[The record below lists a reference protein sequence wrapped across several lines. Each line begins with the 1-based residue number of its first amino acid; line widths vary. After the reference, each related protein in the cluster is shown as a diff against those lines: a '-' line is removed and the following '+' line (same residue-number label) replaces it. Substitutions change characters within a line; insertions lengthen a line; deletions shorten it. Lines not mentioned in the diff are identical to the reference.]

1 MENDNTDQSVSA
13 AVQPQASPESQQ
25 SLMTQREP
33 AVQPQPETQPA
44 PAVQTE
50 PESEPETA
58 AEPEATP
65 TSITDMIGKELL
77 DDPASRIAART
88 LQNLVKDID
97 VARAFGAAYEHDD
110 TTRIDK
116 PYLVE
121 KLGAAAADEVL
132 EVAEFLMGY
141 ADTVAEKMQNTF
153 YSTVEGG
160 KEQLEQSAAVFN
172 KVADAETRA
181 MVADMLDSGDMRYM
195 QHAAR
200 IIQQTASKSGGQYK
214 HNTLVT
220 ASAATQAP
228 MTREQYI
235 AAIQN
240 PSLTPQAYDALRAR
254 YAASMS

>member
-1 MENDNTDQSVSA
+1 MDNDNTDQSVSA
-13 AVQPQASPESQQ
+13 AVEPQASPESQQ

-33 AVQPQPETQPA
+33 AVQQQPETQPA
-44 PAVQTE
+44 PAVQ
-50 PESEPETA
+50 PEPETA

-65 TSITDMIGKELL
+65 TNITDMIGKELL

-172 KVADAETRA
+172 KVADADTRA

-254 YAASMS
+254 YAASIS

>member
-1 MENDNTDQSVSA
+1 MDNDNTGTDQSVSA
-13 AVQPQASPESQQ
+13 AVQPQAFPESQQ

-33 AVQPQPETQPA
+33 VAQPQPEPQPA
-44 PAVQTE
+44 PAAQPE
-50 PESEPETA
+50 PEPA
-58 AEPEATP
+58 KPEATP

-214 HNTLVT
+214 HNTLIT

-228 MTREQYI
+228 LTREQYI

-254 YAASMS
+254 YAASLS

>member
-1 MENDNTDQSVSA
+1 MDNDNTGTDQSVSA

-33 AVQPQPETQPA
+33 AVQPQPEPQPA
-44 PAVQTE
+44 PAAQT
-50 PESEPETA
+50 EPETA

-214 HNTLVT
+214 HNTLIT

-228 MTREQYI
+228 LTREQYI

-254 YAASMS
+254 YAASLS

>member
-1 MENDNTDQSVSA
+1 MDNDNTDQSVSA

-33 AVQPQPETQPA
+33 AVQPQPEPQPA
-44 PAVQTE
+44 PAAQPE
-50 PESEPETA
+50 PEPA
-58 AEPEATP
+58 AEPEAAP
-65 TSITDMIGKELL
+65 TNITDMIGKELL

-254 YAASMS
+254 YAASLS

>member
-1 MENDNTDQSVSA
+1 MDNDNTTGTDQSVST

-33 AVQPQPETQPA
+33 AVQPEPEPQPA
-44 PAVQTE
+44 PAAQ
-50 PESEPETA
+50 PESEPA

-65 TSITDMIGKELL
+65 TNITDMIGKELL

-97 VARAFGAAYEHDD
+97 IARAFGAAYEHED

-121 KLGAAAADEVL
+121 KLGADAADEVL

-220 ASAATQAP
+220 ASTAAQAP

-254 YAASMS
+254 YAASLS

>member
-1 MENDNTDQSVSA
+1 MDNDNTGTDQSVSA

-33 AVQPQPETQPA
+33 AVQPEPQPA
-44 PAVQTE
+44 PAAQPE
-50 PESEPETA
+50 PEPSV
-58 AEPEATP
+58 EPEATP

-214 HNTLVT
+214 HNTLIT

-228 MTREQYI
+228 LTREQYI

-254 YAASMS
+254 YAASLS